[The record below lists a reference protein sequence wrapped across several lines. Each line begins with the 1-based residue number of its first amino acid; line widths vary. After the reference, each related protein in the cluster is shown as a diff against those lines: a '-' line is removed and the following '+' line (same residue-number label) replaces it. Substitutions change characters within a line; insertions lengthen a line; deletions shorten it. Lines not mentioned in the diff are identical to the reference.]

1 MYKIK
6 SKFPFGIFEV
16 LMRKRK
22 LANIVFQYLGKNLI
36 ENGFSQKEITEKIVE
51 KNLFTTE
58 I

>member
-1 MYKIK
+1 
-6 SKFPFGIFEV
+6 
-16 LMRKRK
+16 MRKRK

-36 ENGFSQKEITEKIVE
+36 ENGFSQKEITEKTVE